1 MSGPPKPVPTR
12 HAAPV
17 PTVNTSPVPGG
28 LLGVETAIESVA
40 VDHTQFQSVVH
51 SPHVSLCSGSHAQSP
66 CAKVTFWQPPNK
78 PAVKLLPTSMQALAP
93 AVTAA
98 SKHQKHGRD
107 PESGADAQVE
117 HEVRWLHGWDRAAAK
132 SKKATIW

>member
-1 MSGPPKPVPTR
+1 M
-12 HAAPV
+12 
-17 PTVNTSPVPGG
+17 
-28 LLGVETAIESVA
+28 
-40 VDHTQFQSVVH
+40 
-51 SPHVSLCSGSHAQSP
+51 
-66 CAKVTFWQPPNK
+66 
-78 PAVKLLPTSMQALAP
+78 PTSMQALAP

-132 SKKATIW
+132 SKKATILSIGTLPSKGVRADAEPASPEFKSSQVKSSQVKSSQV